1 MKRAL
6 LLLLPMLLL
15 PAWPGYAHEVRPA
28 YLEID
33 EAGDGTLQVL
43 WKQPVV
49 GSLSVPVRPQ
59 LSAGWLDGKAR
70 RSQTDAYLIEEWTIA
85 PPHAALAGQTL
96 YVAGLERTITDVLV
110 RLQYAN
116 GVSATQLLKPGQ
128 PRWQLPPA
136 EQPSLPLADYFG
148 LGVTHIWTGVD
159 HLLYVFGLM
168 LLVGDLRRLVKTI
181 TAFTLA
187 HSLTLACAALD
198 LINLPPAPVEAVIAL
213 SIVYVAVELVH
224 KHRGRAGLAQRRP
237 WLVAFSFG
245 LLHGLGFAGALA
257 QIGLP
262 HGDIPLALLLFNLG
276 IEAGQ
281 LLFVA
286 AIALG
291 GLALARTLPRLLP
304 YLRPLPA
311 YAIGALASFW
321 FIERTLAF
329 L

>member
-1 MKRAL
+1 MRRAIGLLLAL
-6 LLLLPMLLL
+6 LAQPVF
-15 PAWPGYAHEVRPA
+15 AHEIRPA
-28 YLEID
+28 YIEIN

-43 WKQPVV
+43 WKQPAI
-49 GSLSVPVRPQ
+49 GRLSIPINPH
-59 LSAGWLDGKAR
+59 LSDWLDDSKAKL
-70 RSQTDAYLIEEWTIA
+70 SQTDAYLIQEWTVA
-85 PPHAALAGQTL
+85 PPHAPLGEQTL
-96 YVAGLERTITDVLV
+96 QIEGLERTITDVLA
-110 RLQYAN
+110 RLHYAN
-116 GVSATQLLKPGQ
+116 GVTATHLIRPDQ

-136 EQPSLPLADYFG
+136 EKPSLPVADYLM
-148 LGVTHIWTGVD
+148 LGVTHIWTGID

-187 HSLTLACAALD
+187 HSITLACAALD
-198 LINLPPAPVEAVIAL
+198 LITVQPAPVEAVIAL

-224 KHRGRAGLAQRRP
+224 QRRGRVGLAQRYP
-237 WLVAFSFG
+237 WAVAFSFG

-262 HGDIPLALLLFNLG
+262 KSDIPLALLLFNLG

-281 LLFVA
+281 LMFVA
-286 AIALG
+286 GIALAG
-291 GLALARTLPRLLP
+291 VALYRTVPRLLP
-304 YLRPLPA
+304 YLRPIPA
-311 YAIGALASFW
+311 YVIGSLASFW